1 MDSKIGINLFKLI
14 REVSKKVDIIDEKV
28 DKVFELLRE
37 EYGDRKEAE
46 GFSFDPISNETE
58 LELVTDLIKNDEV
71 YLRKLVGRN
80 STRI

>member
-1 MDSKIGINLFKLI
+1 MDSKIVINLFKLV
-14 REVSKKVDIIDEKV
+14 REVRKKVDILDEKV
-28 DKVFELLRE
+28 DKVFELL
-37 EYGDRKEAE
+37 YDRKEAE